1 MGMLEKC
8 LSSLFRL
15 LNLPVEALAYKQSA
29 PTNRTGP
36 FPPLLP
42 PATATEDDVDN
53 EDDKVDDEDEDGAT
67 LIRWMQAVQ

>member
-1 MGMLEKC
+1 MLEKC

-29 PTNRTGP
+29 PTNRTGS

-53 EDDKVDDEDEDGAT
+53 EDDKVDNEDEDGAT